1 MFSEAV
7 PELFLHSLTT
17 KWLAGRQG
25 PKAERAIWHTVC
37 PWCVLTHTRA
47 RTHSILFSIPL
58 GMLKIT
64 LRLVSCQASM
74 QHLSSGLQ
82 ELLEFADSEIRVVEV
97 SS

>member
-25 PKAERAIWHTVC
+25 PRQRGQYGTLSVPGVC
-37 PWCVLTHTRA
+37 SHTRA

-58 GMLKIT
+58 GMLKII